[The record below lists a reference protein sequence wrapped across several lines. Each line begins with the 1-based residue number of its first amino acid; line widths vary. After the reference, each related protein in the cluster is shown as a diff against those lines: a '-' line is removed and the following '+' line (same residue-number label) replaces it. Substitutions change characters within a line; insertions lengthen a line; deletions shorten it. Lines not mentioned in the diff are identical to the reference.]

1 MSAKKADKA
10 VSVEFG
16 IQNIEIL
23 EKSFRVTQLVENK
36 VPETQYELSF
46 EIRVDESNKFIIDM
60 LHVKIK
66 TTHDDFVVG
75 SLSIS
80 CTFSIT
86 NFPEVVKKNSQNT
99 MTIPDLLI
107 ETLNIIT
114 IGTARGIIFN
124 ELKGTWLHKSILPI
138 IDPKSF
144 KPKK

>member
-1 MSAKKADKA
+1 MSAKKTDKA

-23 EKSFRVTQLVENK
+23 EKSFSVTQLVENR

-46 EIRVDESNKFIIDM
+46 DIQVDENSQFIIDV

-66 TTHDDFVVG
+66 TIHNDFVVG

-80 CTFSIT
+80 CTFLIT
-86 NFPEVVKKNSQNT
+86 NFQEVVKKNSQNSV
-99 MTIPDLLI
+99 TIPDSLI

-144 KPKK
+144 KAK